1 MGMGWSMRAGCALT
15 PIIREQIRLRGR
27 KGGGCRVQ
35 GRGEAVLV
43 MCVCAGALW
52 VMWFLRDLLLTY
64 IILAARMTEK
74 LAML

>member
-1 MGMGWSMRAGCALT
+1 M
-15 PIIREQIRLRGR
+15 
-27 KGGGCRVQ
+27 Q